1 MIKAIR
7 RIAALV
13 TLLVVAAKGALTFL
27 SWVEKQDAVDS
38 AWIDDEEKEEAF

>member
-13 TLLVVAAKGALTFL
+13 TLLVVAVKGALTFL
-27 SWVEKQDAVDS
+27 SWVERQDEVETVWA
-38 AWIDDEEKEEAF
+38 DDEEMEDAF